1 MNINSIRKYKSKI
14 SQKRLNILKLHRE
27 EYRLIQIIINNDV
40 LLRGTV
46 YKMAGKCGKSSCKC
60 YKSDYSHEV
69 WRITKSI
76 GGKAFARVVPVED
89 LFKVRNL
96 TWNYKKFQETKRNL
110 IKIQKEIQKE
120 IKNIEKL
127 KSQEYY
133 GQGIFKT
140 K

>member
-1 MNINSIRKYKSKI
+1 
-14 SQKRLNILKLHRE
+14 
-27 EYRLIQIIINNDV
+27 
-40 LLRGTV
+40 
-46 YKMAGKCGKSSCKC
+46 MAGKCGKSSCKC

-76 GGKAFARVVPVED
+76 GGKAVARVVPVED